1 MAFIAVLRR
10 VASAE
15 CRPAPMVIVSLLKA
29 KVEARAAGGLG
40 PRRITAICTPVPAYL
55 SLLTYLDLNPYRS
68 SRTLTVLLL
77 TM

>member
-40 PRRITAICTPVPAYL
+40 PRRITAIYTPVLAHL
-55 SLLTYLDLNPYRS
+55 FLLILKLHRS

-77 TM
+77 TI